1 VLAGIVALL
10 PLTALVHRP
19 TSAPRLVAEAFMVA
33 LAGIAAF
40 WLVWVALWLLE

>member
-1 VLAGIVALL
+1 VALL

-19 TSAPRLVAEAFMVA
+19 TSAPQLVAEAFMVA
-33 LAGIAAF
+33 LAAIAAF